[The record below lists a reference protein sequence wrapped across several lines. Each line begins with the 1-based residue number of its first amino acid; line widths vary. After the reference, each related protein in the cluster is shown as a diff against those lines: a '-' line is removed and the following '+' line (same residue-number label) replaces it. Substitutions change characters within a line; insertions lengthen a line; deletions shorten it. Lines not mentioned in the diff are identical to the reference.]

1 MMLIICICAVLATIA
16 AIKPNSTLASKC
28 ITVIYSILA
37 ILLGI
42 YIGDCIFNNIPQ
54 GDYYV

>member
-1 MMLIICICAVLATIA
+1 MLIICICAVLATIA
-16 AIKPNSTLASKC
+16 AIKPNSRLASKC
-28 ITVIYSILA
+28 ITIIYSILA

-54 GDYYV
+54 GAYYV